1 MNQKPDHVIIFDTT
15 LRDGGGCGNKSP
27 SRADK
32 LEIARILADLQVDVI
47 EAGFPA
53 ASSAE
58 LEAVRQISQEIEG
71 RTIAAL
77 ASAKESDIAAAAQ
90 ALEHAESPRVHIF
103 LPTSRA
109 RHQHGS
115 EQAKADILAQT
126 KKAVRLGV
134 EFCRDIEFSPFDA
147 SRTEEKFLAGIVQTA
162 IEAGA
167 TTVNISDT
175 VGCSQPGEFAALI
188 RNLKTSVANIDQAV
202 LSVHCHNDL
211 GLAVANS
218 LAAVQAGARQVECT
232 VNGIG
237 ERAGNAALEEIVMAL
252 KTRKNYYGVGT
263 RIDTRHIHIA
273 SERVSRLTGYR
284 VQQNKAIVGEN
295 AFRHKL
301 KVPENEFLKN
311 PELSLPENIK
321 LQDER

>member
-1 MNQKPDHVIIFDTT
+1 M
-15 LRDGGGCGNKSP
+15 
-27 SRADK
+27 
-32 LEIARILADLQVDVI
+32 
-47 EAGFPA
+47 
-53 ASSAE
+53 
-58 LEAVRQISQEIEG
+58 
-71 RTIAAL
+71 
-77 ASAKESDIAAAAQ
+77 
-90 ALEHAESPRVHIF
+90 
-103 LPTSRA
+103 
-109 RHQHGS
+109 
-115 EQAKADILAQT
+115 
-126 KKAVRLGV
+126 RLGV
-134 EFCRDIEFSPFDA
+134 EFCRNIEFSPFDA
-147 SRTEEKFLAGIVQTA
+147 SRTEEKFLADIVQTA

-175 VGCSQPGEFAALI
+175 VGCSQPDEFAALI
-188 RNLKTSVANIDQAV
+188 RNLRTSVANIKRAV

-263 RIDTRHIHIA
+263 RIDTRHIHVA
-273 SERVSRLTGYR
+273 SERVSWLTGYR

-311 PELSLPENIK
+311 PELSLPENIQQ
-321 LQDER
+321 QDER